1 MIWLDS
7 VNGWRKVE
15 WVEKVEQGELLQVQ
29 QRSWHVVEEVELNR
43 LEKVVGDDLEVD
55 LNKLE
60 KVVESELN
68 GRSVLRRCSKQTKDG
83 LAGCCGPKPSF
94 SRHTFLPAWLFEF
107 MDQKRAAV

>member
-1 MIWLDS
+1 MGGEGPAGCAVAGAAAQL
-7 VNGWRKVE
+7 VRGGGGR
-15 WVEKVEQGELLQVQ
+15 VEQ
-29 QRSWHVVEEVELNR
+29 
-43 LEKVVGDDLEVD
+43 VD

-94 SRHTFLPAWLFEF
+94 SHHTFLPAWLFEF

>member
-29 QRSWHVVEEVELNR
+29 QRSWYVEEEVELNR
-43 LEKVVGDDLEVD
+43 LEKVVGDDLEVE

-60 KVVESELN
+60 KVVEDDLN
-68 GRSVLRRCSKQTKDG
+68 GRSVQGWCSKQTKDG
-83 LAGCCGPKPSF
+83 PCWLLWFQAKPF
-94 SRHTFLPAWLFEF
+94 SPHFFARL
-107 MDQKRAAV
+107 VV